1 MKRLLFISHRV
12 PYPPDKGER
21 VRAFHEIEVL
31 CQHFRVTLAALA
43 REPSDAEAA
52 RELERW
58 CEKVIT
64 APAGGRVRL
73 LRGGMALLCGRSVTE
88 GFFHSR
94 RLAYALGE
102 EAAREPFD
110 LVLIYS
116 SNVLPHALS
125 VPAGARIAD
134 LVDVDS
140 AKWAGYADAA
150 RWPRRW
156 LYRRE
161 ARGVRAL
168 EQRALDQCDAVILVS
183 DAEVQALGA
192 ESDKVIAIGNGVDT
206 EYFKPSGAE
215 PARPPSLVFTGQMDY
230 KPNIDGVC
238 WFVGE
243 VWPALRREM
252 PEVTFSIVGRNPT
265 RAVRRLA
272 DVPGVRVTGSVPDVR
287 PYLAKATLAVVPLL
301 IARGVQNK
309 ILEAMAMGRAVVASP
324 AALEGL
330 EVEAGTEVIEAQAP
344 DEWQLEILDL
354 LQNHARRQGVEQA
367 ARSCVEKHY
376 AWEARLKPLVEACVR
391 LAEPQWHR
399 AAPGGR
405 TSRRN
410 GGETTATGGP
420 PSTRARPAERLA

>member
-21 VRAFHEIEVL
+21 VRAFHEIEAL
-31 CQHFRVTLAALA
+31 AQHFRVTVAALTHQ
-43 REPSDAEAA
+43 PSDVEAA
-52 RELERW
+52 AELKHW

-110 LVLIYS
+110 LVLAYS
-116 SNVLPHALS
+116 SSTIPYALG

-140 AKWAGYADAA
+140 AKWATYAQVA

-161 ARGVRAL
+161 ARGVQSL
-168 EQRALDQCDAVILVS
+168 EQRAIDECDAVVLVS
-183 DAEVQALGA
+183 PDEVKALGIM
-192 ESDKVIAIGNGVDT
+192 SHKVAAIGNGVDT
-206 EYFKPSGAE
+206 EYFKPTDDEEAS
-215 PARPPSLVFTGQMDY
+215 PPSLVFTGTMDY

-238 WFVGE
+238 WFVRE
-243 VWPALRREM
+243 VWPALRRDV
-252 PEVTFSIVGRNPT
+252 PDLTFSIVGRNPT
-265 RAVRRLA
+265 RAVRKL
-272 DVPGVRVTGSVPDVR
+272 VEIPGVRVTGSVPDVR

-324 AALEGL
+324 QGLEGL
-330 EVEAGTEVIEAQAP
+330 EVAVGTETLQARTP
-344 DEWQLEILDL
+344 DEWQRCILEL
-354 LQNHARRQGVEQA
+354 LQDNARRQQVEHAARTCVEQKYAWA
-367 ARSCVEKHY
+367 AR
-376 AWEARLKPLVEACVR
+376 LQPLLDLC
-391 LAEPQWHR
+391 
-399 AAPGGR
+399 
-405 TSRRN
+405 
-410 GGETTATGGP
+410 
-420 PSTRARPAERLA
+420 ERLGAGCEAGAPSATRPDEPAASASPNVESEVPAR